1 MNEQKKDGASEVN
14 NERSKNFF
22 KQDTLDVVSE
32 CLRILNLEASLK
44 KEE

>member
-1 MNEQKKDGASEVN
+1 MNEHSKDVVSEVN

-44 KEE
+44 REE